1 MQRAERCAHPLRF
14 RDRDGVGK
22 EWGAAVRAEPGDG
35 LGRQIAVEHDGGRA
49 VEHVEVTLQI
59 IRRDGSRDVRVTQ
72 AELHLTAFVRDV
84 QVRRCAPAGHV
95 ERAAE
100 IHAELHAVV
109 AQELGVRIAAKGGE
123 KLDLHAE
130 QAQIVRNVAPDTA
143 GRERDGTGV
152 GVAEDEL
159 LFRAAANV
167 EIHGADHTDIL
178 VHACTSQMRSAYS
191 RTARSAAKMP
201 LRAML
206 TSDRRARTAGSA
218 IVAYRLSCVAA

>member
-1 MQRAERCAHPLRF
+1 M
-14 RDRDGVGK
+14 
-22 EWGAAVRAEPGDG
+22 
-35 LGRQIAVEHDGGRA
+35 
-49 VEHVEVTLQI
+49 
-59 IRRDGSRDVRVTQ
+59 
-72 AELHLTAFVRDV
+72 
-84 QVRRCAPAGHV
+84 
-95 ERAAE
+95 
-100 IHAELHAVV
+100 
-109 AQELGVRIAAKGGE
+109 RIAAEGGE

-130 QAQIVRNVAPDTA
+130 QAQVVRDVAPDAA

-167 EIHGADHTDIL
+167 QIHGADNTDIG

-206 TSDRRARTAGSA
+206 TSDRRARSAGSA
-218 IVAYRLSCVAA
+218 IVAYSRSCVAA